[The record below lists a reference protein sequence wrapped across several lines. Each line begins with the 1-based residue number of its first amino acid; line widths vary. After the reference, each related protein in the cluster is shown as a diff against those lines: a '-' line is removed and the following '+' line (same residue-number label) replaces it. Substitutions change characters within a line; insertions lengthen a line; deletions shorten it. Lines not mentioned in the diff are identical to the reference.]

1 MSRDRLLFAATFLSG
16 AGGILG
22 FFVGLGAGL
31 SENPRDAW
39 AFWVLGALSGAGAI
53 LCDRARDRD

>member
-1 MSRDRLLFAATFLSG
+1 LLFAATFLSG